1 MNLSEERNYQKLMET
16 LDLLDLSEDNRKLA
30 EAYLDGSAPENRELL
45 TRVGRQDFA
54 RLDQEKQQKAR
65 AYAEHLQ
72 KRGRAQELE
81 RFVRFVAAAGGST
94 ACYVLVSYGWNLDKY
109 RDWLTPAQQA
119 AIRAEAIVWNVW
131 QFQDAARNIDQKD
144 PEILRQAGRLCY
156 NKSGNAGVL
165 LAGLSLR
172 YERSG
177 KGAGGFLKGLFSKE
191 NSLFESGGKAVEDTV
206 KALEIS
212 LISGIENLFVGAA
225 PSREEI
231 KKLENFVRSESRD
244 RKKSVLF
251 SPNNPGKAPGEP
263 APEIPGIIRGKQFSE
278 YLICLLSGAAFLG
291 MERSG
296 ALIRFLWLTVAMD
309 REMGRTAVLDTC
321 LKIGGKHWF
330 DEHIEVL
337 EGLLPPDQDFFV
349 LWCLTHKVEGS
360 LARLIRNQP
369 EVIRKTMPDVPTQQY
384 DYLLGLIRRE
394 NSGLF
399 KEISVSGQEDFRR
412 RLAQEFT
419 TRYRHMQNAGVTGQ
433 QEAVRYLLGEAELDT
448 VYPFVNEWRREW
460 HYDNNRAQKMYEL
473 KKSGREPQFFRRAVV
488 MEGLCQRA
496 AFFVSYWYGKYHKVD
511 REEIQGILAV
521 FEEEKLPFSYQIGAL
536 GGIHDSFYQEK
547 DKTAFINEC
556 VAVLARKMG
565 VWKEELVAL
574 AREGS
579 VFERFLSI
587 RILDVYWK
595 EYRDVLLSCALD
607 SARQVRELLAA
618 VYESH
623 REWEP
628 QIRAMLTSKKSQE
641 RELSV
646 LVLKKWGVEA
656 CREEFENA
664 LAVEKSKKIRE
675 LLQDCLGIESQ
686 ESGQTGGQKTEN
698 AGDLARE
705 ILKGGKKR
713 RVSWALD
720 ETLPVVHKTDGTP
733 ASEEELAAILVTYAD
748 MGVPGVNKQ
757 AAKLA
762 AGLMPGELAEWINRI
777 FGKWLDMGA
786 EAKKKWVLYAA
797 SIHGG
802 ETIVPV
808 LHAQIQEWPAASRG
822 AMAAEAVKALAL
834 NGSATALLLVDQ
846 ISRKFKFRQ
855 VKNAAGEALSYA
867 ARELGISRD
876 ELEDRIVP
884 DLGFDERMERSFD
897 YGSRRF
903 KVILTP
909 TLELQVYDEEG
920 KKLKNLP
927 APGKRDEAEKAEAAS
942 GEFKLL
948 KKQLKT
954 VVSNQKLRLEQAL
967 SMERLW
973 PVEKW
978 RVLFVENPVM
988 HQFAIGLIWGVYENG
1003 ALKDT
1008 FRYMEDG
1015 SFNTVDEEEYELA
1028 ENSFV
1033 GLVHPIETGEEIL
1046 AAWKEQLSD
1055 YEVTQ
1060 PIEQL
1065 ERPVYRITEEERN
1078 QKELTRFGGKLLN
1091 GLSLSGKLQG
1101 QGWYRGSVQDAGG
1114 YYSFYRE
1121 DGEMGVELE
1130 FSGAFV
1136 GDENEEVTVYGASF
1150 YDAGTVKRG
1159 SYVYDTIK
1167 KEHLHSLGEVSPRYF
1182 SEIVL
1187 QLTKATAS
1195 SQEQVAYPECRK

>member
-1 MNLSEERNYQKLMET
+1 MNVSEERNYQKLMET
-16 LDLLDLSEDNRKLA
+16 LDLLELSRENRELA
-30 EAYLDGSAPENRELL
+30 EAYLDCSAPEKRELL
-45 TRVGRQDFA
+45 AKLKKQDFA
-54 RLDQEKQQKAR
+54 RLDKDKQQKAK

-72 KRGRAQELE
+72 KRGRMEEME
-81 RFVRFVAAAGGST
+81 RFVRFAAAAGGST

-109 RDWLTPAQQA
+109 KEWLTPAQQA
-119 AIRAEAIVWNVW
+119 AIRAEAIAWSAW
-131 QFQDAARNIDQKD
+131 QLQDAAKNIGQKD
-144 PEILRQAGRLCY
+144 PEILRQAVKLCY

-172 YERSG
+172 YEKSD
-177 KGAGGFLKGLFSKE
+177 KGPGGFLKGLLSKE
-191 NSLFESGGKAVEDTV
+191 RFSSEKNPLQKTKKEIAETV
-206 KALEIS
+206 KNLEDS
-212 LISGIENLFVGAA
+212 LISSIENLFVGTA
-225 PSREEI
+225 PSGEDI
-231 KKLENFVRSESRD
+231 KKLENFVRTQD
-244 RKKSVLF
+244 PKKGMLSAQN
-251 SPNNPGKAPGEP
+251 SGELS
-263 APEIPGIIRGKQFSE
+263 PEILSIIQGKQFSE
-278 YLICLLSGAAFLG
+278 YLISLLAGAAFLG
-291 MERSG
+291 MERSP
-296 ALIRFLWLTVAMD
+296 ALVGFLRLMAAMD
-309 REMGRTAVLDTC
+309 REAGRTAVLDTC
-321 LKIGGKHWF
+321 LKIGGRQWF
-330 DEHIEVL
+330 DEHIETL
-337 EGLLPPDQDFFV
+337 EDILPLDQVAFV
-349 LWCLTHKVEGS
+349 LWCLVHNADGS
-360 LARLIRNQP
+360 LGRLSRNNP
-369 EVIRKTMPDVPTQQY
+369 GVIRRAMPDVPTQYY
-384 DYLLGLIRRE
+384 DYLLELIKRE
-394 NSGLF
+394 NPDLY
-399 KEISVSGQEDFRR
+399 KEVSASGQEDFRR

-419 TRYRHMQNAGVTGQ
+419 SRYMQVQSGGVSGQ
-433 QEAVRYLLGEAELDT
+433 QEAIRYLLGEAELEA
-448 VYPFVNEWRREW
+448 VYPFVNGWRKDWR
-460 HYDNNRAQKMYEL
+460 YDNNRARKMYEL
-473 KKSGREPQFFRRAVV
+473 KKSGREPALFRRAVV
-488 MEGLCQRA
+488 MEGLCQRS
-496 AFFVSYWYGKYHKVD
+496 AFFVSYWYGKYHKID
-511 REEIQGILAV
+511 REEIAGILAV
-521 FEEEKLPFSYQIGAL
+521 FEEEKLPFSYQMEAL
-536 GGIHDSFYQEK
+536 GGIWEGFYQEK

-556 VAVLARKMG
+556 VAVLSRRMEQ
-565 VWKEELVAL
+565 WKEDFAAQ

-579 VFERFLSI
+579 VFNRFLSI

-595 EYRDVLLSCALD
+595 EYRDVLLACAMD
-607 SARQVRELLAA
+607 SARQVRELLEA
-618 VYESH
+618 VYVSH
-623 REWEP
+623 KEWEP
-628 QIRAMLTSKKSQE
+628 RIRAMLSSKKSQE
-641 RELSV
+641 RELAV
-646 LVLKKWGVEA
+646 RVLKNWGVDS
-656 CREEFENA
+656 CREELENA

-675 LLQDCLGIESQ
+675 LLQDCLGIASQ
-686 ESGQTGGQKTEN
+686 EPEQSGEKGEKTT
-698 AGDLARE
+698 ADLAGE

-713 RVSWALD
+713 KVSWAL
-720 ETLPVVHKTDGTP
+720 EGPLPEVHRTDGSP
-733 ASEEELAAILVTYAD
+733 ASQEELAAILVTYAD
-748 MGVPGVNKQ
+748 MGTPGVNKE
-757 AAKLA
+757 ASRLA
-762 AGLMPGELAEWINRI
+762 AGLISSELAVWINRI
-777 FGKWLDMGA
+777 FVKWLDIGA

-802 ETIVPV
+802 EQIVPA
-808 LHAQIQEWPAASRG
+808 LYAQIQEWPAAARG

-855 VKNAAGEALSYA
+855 VKTAAGEALSWA

-909 TLELQVYDEEG
+909 TLELQVFDEEG
-920 KKLKNLP
+920 KKLKSLP
-927 APGKRDEAEKAEAAS
+927 APGKRDEAEKAQAAS

-967 SMERLW
+967 SAERRW

-978 RVLFVENPVM
+978 RALFVENPVM
-988 HQFAIGLIWGVYENG
+988 HQFAMGLIWGVYEDG

-1015 SFNTVDEEEYELA
+1015 SFNTVDGEEYELA
-1028 ENSFV
+1028 EGGLA
-1033 GLVHPIETGEEIL
+1033 GLVHPIELTQEERE
-1046 AAWKEQLSD
+1046 AWKEQLSD
-1055 YEVTQ
+1055 YEVVQ

-1065 ERPVYRITEEERN
+1065 ERPVFRMTEQERE

-1136 GDENEEVTVYGASF
+1136 GDENEEVTVYGARF
-1150 YDAGTVKRG
+1150 YKAGTVKRG

-1167 KEHLHSLGEVSPRYF
+1167 KENLYRLGEVSPRYF

-1195 SQEQVAYPECRK
+1195 SQEQLAYPECRK